1 MTEAGG
7 QGDQPTS
14 AAHLVIRAEPTKG
27 VSALGSVPPQD
38 APHMITTFGITATFA
53 TTMAA
58 VAMVRDSLPLTL
70 AVIAAGLI
78 AIALIALDGQR
89 QEKRRAQAVP
99 AAGVS
104 SEGNG
109 RGTTAAE

>member
-58 VAMVRDSLPLTL
+58 VAVVRDSLPLTL

-99 AAGVS
+99 APGVS